1 MAGDSL
7 AVLEKGREGTAH
19 YPEKPEKGQQTSLG
33 FFLSLIFSGP
43 GAFHKY
49 MQRLS
54 LRPFPMLWP
63 SGCPSHHRESGR
75 GSLQPH

>member
-19 YPEKPEKGQQTSLG
+19 YPEKPEKGQQASLG

-49 MQRLS
+49 M
-54 LRPFPMLWP
+54 
-63 SGCPSHHRESGR
+63 
-75 GSLQPH
+75 